1 MENSIKQEKQQ
12 LRTLIKELK
21 SKYSISELLLKSESI
36 FKLLTQFDE
45 ITKAKT
51 ILAYWSLSDEVNTH
65 HWVESNYKNKQ
76 LLLPVVSGD
85 HLLIKPFEG
94 ETNMTPVPPF
104 GIKEPKGN
112 EITDLSVIEIV
123 IVPGMA
129 FDKAG
134 YRMGRGKGY
143 YDRFLPQ
150 ISALKIG
157 ICFDFQMVE
166 KVPINE
172 FDIKM
177 DFVVTESKIYN
188 FTNKKA
194 LF

>member
-1 MENSIKQEKQQ
+1 MEDSIKQEKQI
-12 LRTLIKELK
+12 LRKKIKELK
-21 SKYSISELLLKSESI
+21 SQYSLSEFLQKSESI
-36 FKLLTQFDE
+36 FNSLAQFDE
-45 ITKAKT
+45 ITKANT
-51 ILAYWSLSDEVNTH
+51 ILVYWSLSDEVNTH
-65 HWVESNYKNKQ
+65 HWVESNYKRKQ
-76 LLLPVVSGD
+76 LLLPVVAGD
-85 HLLIKPFEG
+85 HLLIKQFEG
-94 ETNMTPVPPF
+94 EANMIPVPPF

-112 EITDLSVIEIV
+112 EITDLSIIDIV

-129 FDKAG
+129 FDNMG

-150 ISALKIG
+150 IDALKIG

-166 KVPINE
+166 KVPVDQ

-177 DFVVTESKIYN
+177 DIIVTESNIYH

-194 LF
+194 L